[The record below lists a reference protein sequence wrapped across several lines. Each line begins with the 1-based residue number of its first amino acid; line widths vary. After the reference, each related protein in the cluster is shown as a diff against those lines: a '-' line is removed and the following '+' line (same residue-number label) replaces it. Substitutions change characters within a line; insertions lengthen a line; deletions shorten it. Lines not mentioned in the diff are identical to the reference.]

1 MYELKISAA
10 GSTSNALGKFRTL
23 KAARAYQ
30 LTLAQAYALGIN
42 EGDSYMRV
50 IQKLPAGCRVTPL
63 DKFTAAAKKEKQ
75 K

>member
-10 GSTSNALGKFRTL
+10 GCTSHALGKFCTL

-30 LTLAQAYALGIN
+30 LTVAQAYALGIN
-42 EGDSYMRV
+42 EGETYMRV
-50 IQKLPAGCRVTPL
+50 IQKIS
-63 DKFTAAAKKEKQ
+63 AAAKKEKS

>member
-10 GSTSNALGKFRTL
+10 GCTSTVLGKFRTL

-42 EGDSYMRV
+42 EGESFMRV
-50 IQKLPAGCRVTPL
+50 IKKLP
-63 DKFTAAAKKEKQ
+63 AAAKKEKA

>member
-1 MYELKISAA
+1 MYELKICAA
-10 GSTSNALGKFRTL
+10 GCTSNVVGKFRTL

-42 EGDSYMRV
+42 EGETFMRV
-50 IQKLPAGCRVTPL
+50 IKKLST
-63 DKFTAAAKKEKQ
+63 AKKEKS

>member
-10 GSTSNALGKFRTL
+10 GCTSTVIGTFRTL

-30 LTLAQAYALGIN
+30 LTVAQAYALGIN
-42 EGDSYMRV
+42 EGETFIRV
-50 IQKLPAGCRVTPL
+50 IKKLST
-63 DKFTAAAKKEKQ
+63 AKKEKS

>member
-10 GSTSNALGKFRTL
+10 GCTSTVIGTFRTL

-30 LTLAQAYALGIN
+30 LTVAQAYALGIN
-42 EGDSYMRV
+42 EGETFMRV
-50 IQKLPAGCRVTPL
+50 IQKIS
-63 DKFTAAAKKEKQ
+63 AAAKKEKA

>member
-50 IQKLPAGCRVTPL
+50 IQKLPA
-63 DKFTAAAKKEKQ
+63 AAKKEKQ